1 MGFTVNSIWL
11 KNHKYVGAGC
21 RACLEGK
28 MKQFVFGAFAAT
40 ALAIAAPAAAVTQLT
55 FSFGGGTGAGSNLQ
69 SLAVTN
75 TGVTLTATAH
85 LFTALPDSLTD
96 LSQTTAMGT
105 LTWSVP
111 GIGVAGGGNSFGIDT
126 NLPNVRE
133 AVLVTGS
140 RNFSLAGLTL
150 SRVDND
156 DTLQVYGVNG
166 DGSLV
171 NLGYPGIIRRQLN
184 GPNASLSLLAGEATG
199 PAFEASLNGGTQSL
213 TLVNPTS
220 FFNSYLFTTRQA
232 GDESY
237 LGTTG
242 QGYRLDSLVVG
253 VPEPESWALLIVGF
267 GLVGVAA
274 RRRRT
279 AVSA

>member
-1 MGFTVNSIWL
+1 
-11 KNHKYVGAGC
+11 
-21 RACLEGK
+21 
-28 MKQFVFGAFAAT
+28 MKQVLFGTIAAV
-40 ALAIAAPAAAVTQLT
+40 ALAAAAPAAAVTQLT
-55 FSFGGGTGAGSNLQ
+55 FSFGGGTAGGTSLP

-75 TGVTLTATAH
+75 GALTLTASAR
-85 LFTALPDSLTD
+85 LFTASPNSLTN
-96 LSQTTAMGT
+96 LSDTVVESP
-105 LTWSVP
+105 LTWSLP
-111 GIGVAGGGNSFGIDT
+111 GIGVSGGGSNFGVDT
-126 NLPNVRE
+126 NVPDARE
-133 AVLVTGS
+133 GILISGS
-140 RNFSLAGLTL
+140 RTFSLAGLQL

-156 DTLQVYGVNG
+156 DTLQVYGVRS

-171 NLGYPGIIRRQLN
+171 NLGYPGIIRRQLG

-199 PAFEASLNGGTQSL
+199 PAYISSLNGGTQSL
-213 TLVNPTS
+213 SLVNPTS
-220 FFNSYLFTTRQA
+220 FFSSYLFTTRQA

-274 RRRRT
+274 RRRQT